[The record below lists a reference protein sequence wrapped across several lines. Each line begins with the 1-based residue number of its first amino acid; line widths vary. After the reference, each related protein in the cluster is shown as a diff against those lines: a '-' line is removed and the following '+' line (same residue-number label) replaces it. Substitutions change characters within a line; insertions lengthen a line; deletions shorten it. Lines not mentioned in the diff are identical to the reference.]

1 MKISAYQI
9 AEEIDIKKFN
19 KDFSIEPD
27 YYSPSELFYVP
38 EKDKFILLLSYGVV
52 VFAGFDE
59 VKITERLK
67 LISQYCE
74 NLLEEKIFDDFTINY
89 EENQPDRIG
98 YNEIS
103 VSKFNNEI
111 VKLVLFYLGQSVA
124 LDFYTKISEKLLEES
139 RVFTTQLEKLGKIKI
154 SSKKLQ
160 MFIGKTMN
168 IKNKI
173 IDNLYIMDS
182 PEETW
187 EDEYLNK
194 IDHSL
199 KKIFDI
205 KLRFRDL
212 DDNLK
217 IVKENLDLFKDL
229 LQHNH
234 SSFLEWIIIGLILIE
249 VFNLFWEKIT
259 KLFLLN

>member
-1 MKISAYQI
+1 MMKITAYQI

-19 KDFSIEPD
+19 KDFSIQPD

-38 EKDKFILLLSYGVV
+38 ENDKFILLLSYGVV

-59 VKITERLK
+59 VKIAERLK
-67 LISQYCE
+67 LIAEYSI
-74 NLLEEKIFDDFTINY
+74 NLLEEKIFDDFMINY
-89 EENQPDRIG
+89 QKDLPDKVG

-103 VSKFNNEI
+103 VSKIDNEI
-111 VKLVLFYLGQSVA
+111 VKLVLFNVGQSVA
-124 LDFYTKISEKLLEES
+124 LDFYTELAEKLLEDS
-139 RVFTTQLEKLGKIKI
+139 TVFTNQLEKIGKINI

-168 IKNKI
+168 MKNKI

-194 IDHSL
+194 IDNSL

-205 KLRFRDL
+205 KLRFHDL

-217 IVKENLDLFKDL
+217 IVKENLDLFRDII
-229 LQHNH
+229 QHSH
-234 SSFLEWIIIGLILIE
+234 SSFLEWIIIFLILIE
-249 VFNLFWEKIT
+249 VFNLFWDKLS
-259 KLFLLN
+259 KLFLK